1 MRPGAAPSTCWNITR
16 NHYPVQL
23 GGICADKT
31 GYHDERNGQLGNYS
45 ATLPIDLLGPGDT
58 CSGLDLTM
66 STGEM
71 IKRSNFLKNAC
82 LDPIDDRTG
91 YIREW
96 IGTLNGTAV
105 TCYIHDTESSG
116 FRLDTGRD
124 STHLWHIHLSFFRK
138 YSDLARAGEAIA
150 SVLSGETYAA
160 WRARINPDPVPV
172 PIPPAPVPVPPLTN
186 VKDDA
191 VKLFKVKD
199 DPSVWVSDG
208 LKRRALTNW
217 SLALLTYGANPQV
230 IEVAT
235 EAELGEVAG
244 PLDTAV
250 VDINALAAAIVAA
263 LPPDPADLT
272 PDEVTEA
279 VKKALREGTV

>member
-1 MRPGAAPSTCWNITR
+1 
-16 NHYPVQL
+16 VQL

-82 LDPIDDRTG
+82 LDPLDDRTG

-96 IGTLNGTAV
+96 IGTLNGTTV
-105 TCYIHDTESSG
+105 TCYIHDTESSV

-160 WRARINPDPVPV
+160 WRARINPEPAPV
-172 PIPPAPVPVPPLTN
+172 PIPVPPTPPLGDTMF
-186 VKDDA
+186 A
-191 VKLFKVKD
+191 VKEKSTTGVRLSNGVNSRNDVTWPVF
-199 DPSVWVSDG
+199 
-208 LKRRALTNW
+208 
-217 SLALLTYGANPQV
+217 LALHAAGLIQIPKAGVDSSGFVLVVPD
-230 IEVAT
+230 
-235 EAELGEVAG
+235 GEIDMYAG
-244 PLDTAV
+244 PLSGPLSDAPEP
-250 VDINALAAAIVAA
+250 VDIAALAAAIVAG
-263 LPPDPADLT
+263 LPTTPLTKAD
-272 PDEVTEA
+272 VEA
-279 VKKALREGTV
+279 AVRAAFANGLA